1 MIKSSAMVVDADAMK
16 SESIHPAAPGEKGGL
31 DRAPQR
37 VDEGGARE
45 AGRGTALQSWEAAP
59 PMGRAQLFV
68 FINGKSAWR
77 AFTPSATC
85 KAGRYSVRIVVA
97 GGAVREA
104 RPVGGAASAA
114 PSQRLC
120 AAGLVLDLEI
130 DAVADGEYP
139 AEIVVEPRGSEP

>member
-1 MIKSSAMVVDADAMK
+1 VAEDKGAKTGEMDDLDSAPQDK
-16 SESIHPAAPGEKGGL
+16 EKGS
-31 DRAPQR
+31 AQEP
-37 VDEGGARE
+37 
-45 AGRGTALQSWEAAP
+45 GRGPALQSWAASP
-59 PMGRAQLFV
+59 PLGQAQLFV

-77 AFTPSATC
+77 DFNPSVTC

-104 RPVGGAASAA
+104 RPIGGAASAA

-130 DAVADGEYP
+130 DGVADGEYP
-139 AEIVVEPRGSEP
+139 AEIVVEPRGSGQ